1 MVTDNPVINEPRYF
15 NLLECGR
22 NILNRIDAT
31 CKQACMA
38 TSRDRFYKEDFNT
51 LTDYNDRNN
60 KPSSND
66 NIPEDM
72 QKFME
77 EE

>member
-1 MVTDNPVINEPRYF
+1 
-15 NLLECGR
+15 
-22 NILNRIDAT
+22 
-31 CKQACMA
+31 MA